1 MPSRRREQLADF
13 LRDEISEI
21 IRRELKDPRLG
32 FTSITRVEL
41 SPDLRYAR
49 VFVSVLGPEEDLE
62 ATLKALSSAAGFIRR
77 LLLPRMHVR
86 HVPELTFRSDRSME
100 HAEQIARTLNEIRGE
115 LQSPEEV
122 PAKPGKDV
130 DGQA

>member
-21 IRRELKDPRLG
+21 MHRELKDPRLG
-32 FTSITRVEL
+32 FASITRVEL

-49 VFVSVLGPEEDLE
+49 VFVSVLGTEEDLE
-62 ATLKALSSAAGFIRR
+62 ATLKALTGAAGFIRHM
-77 LLLPRMHVR
+77 LLPRMHVR

-100 HAEQIARTLNEIRGE
+100 HAEQVARALNEIRDQ
-115 LQSPEEV
+115 LHPPEGV
-122 PAKPGKDV
+122 PAQGGKDA